1 MSDHKF
7 EFFILFAI
15 PSLRSPIFHLV
26 YDSTIF
32 DALKKFFKTST
43 DILDDCQ
50 RNDKVENILMESVMG
65 KVDESLFSEEETSSQ
80 SSTISNLKL

>member
-26 YDSTIF
+26 RIALFF
-32 DALKKFFKTST
+32 DTLKKFFKTSM

-50 RNDKVENILMESVMG
+50 RNDKVANILMERVMG